1 MHLFLMQRISAI
13 ALLVFLT
20 IHMIVVHYPPFHI
33 DFSQIIQRMDQP
45 IWKAIDIAFLF
56 AVLVHALAGTYVVL
70 TDVERFN
77 KQKRVLAGLAIA
89 IGIIA
94 FIYGTMT
101 VLAFQPP
108 EIVSALSR

>member
-1 MHLFLMQRISAI
+1 MYVFIMQRISAI

-45 IWKAIDIAFLF
+45 LWKAIDIAFLL
-56 AVLVHALAGTYVVL
+56 AVLVHALAGAYVVL
-70 TDVERFN
+70 TDFE
-77 KQKRVLAGLAIA
+77 KLYKYKKVLAVAA
-89 IGIIA
+89 VVIGVLA

-101 VLAFQPP
+101 VLAFTPP
-108 EIVSALSR
+108 ESVVSFSG

>member
-1 MHLFLMQRISAI
+1 MRLFIMQRISAI

-45 IWKAIDIAFLF
+45 LWKAIDIAFLF
-56 AVLVHALAGTYVVL
+56 AVLVHALAGMYAVL
-70 TDVERFN
+70 TDVEKVNGQR
-77 KQKRVLAGLAIA
+77 RLLAGVAIL
-89 IGIIA
+89 IGIVA
-94 FIYGTMT
+94 FIYGALT

-108 EIVSALSR
+108 EVVSALSR

>member
-1 MHLFLMQRISAI
+1 MYLFLIQRMSAI

-77 KQKRVLAGLAIA
+77 TQKRVLAGLAIA

-108 EIVSALSR
+108 EVVSALSR